1 MRYDLRAARALWCC
15 GSLLPMVSSHRQGL
29 PSGSVDAP
37 TTITAMPGQ
46 GGTASG
52 ATPLLLHALLEGKWL
67 SRTSSHTS
75 EIGSLFETVLGL
87 DHWEIT
93 VVEAASDVDAWAD
106 IEAHAQQPTA
116 DLRVS
121 FDFWKQTPEK
131 QRLILTHEL
140 MHLVVARYARI
151 AENLDA
157 LGSVAW
163 AGH

>member
-1 MRYDLRAARALWCC
+1 MAKQDKFAQLRD
-15 GSLLPMVSSHRQGL
+15 GIGL
-29 PSGSVDAP
+29 S
-37 TTITAMPGQ
+37 Q
-46 GGTASG
+46 
-52 ATPLLLHALLEGKWL
+52 
-67 SRTSSHTS
+67 
-75 EIGSLFETVLGL
+75 TVLGL

-106 IEAHAQQPTA
+106 IDAHGQQPTA

-151 AENLDA
+151 AENLEDA
-157 LGSVAW
+157 LGSLAW
-163 AGH
+163 AVIEPQLEDAEERAVEHMARIVAPYLALPNFPKA